1 MFSIAYIKSTNLRVS
16 EKNIVFCE
24 LPVILFDLYMKKL
37 WNNIK
42 FVIFIQNCNLEVIFA
57 GLKAPVHFL
66 PRWILLITLMITI
79 WDKIYF
85 IGEIFVTIRNLDI
98 FNFTEHSAHD
108 LELRKI

>member
-42 FVIFIQNCNLEVIFA
+42 FVIFIQNCNFE
-57 GLKAPVHFL
+57 GHFCGAQGACAL
-66 PRWILLITLMITI
+66 PPSLNFIN
-79 WDKIYF
+79 YF
-85 IGEIFVTIRNLDI
+85 DDNY
-98 FNFTEHSAHD
+98 
-108 LELRKI
+108 LR